1 MFICVAVDGEVDD
14 VGRDVGGRLH
24 QKGVFAE
31 LDELTVVG
39 VVVEFTNAFGNQRR
53 DADLRSLV
61 RMVMAVLLLGS
72 GCVGEVVF
80 TISFFSMFGE
90 LLTCAGDGA
99 SFEGT
104 IGIGMFHELTLSGKW
119 SLERGT
125 GMSGWDIGIYDGREI
140 EKWCG

>member
-1 MFICVAVDGEVDD
+1 M
-14 VGRDVGGRLH
+14 VGI
-24 QKGVFAE
+24 
-31 LDELTVVG
+31 
-39 VVVEFTNAFGNQRR
+39 VVELTNAFGNQSW
-53 DADLRSLV
+53 DADLRSLIRV
-61 RMVMAVLLLGS
+61 VMADFLLSS
-72 GCVGEVVF
+72 GGVGEVVLA
-80 TISFFSMFGE
+80 ISFFSMFGE

-125 GMSGWDIGIYDGREI
+125 GMSGWDIDICDGREI